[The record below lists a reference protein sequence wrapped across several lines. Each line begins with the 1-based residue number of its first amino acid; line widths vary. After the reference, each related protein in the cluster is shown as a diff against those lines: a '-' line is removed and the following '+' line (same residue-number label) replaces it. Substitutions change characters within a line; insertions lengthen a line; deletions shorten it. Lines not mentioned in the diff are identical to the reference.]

1 MDLGLTGRVALVAG
15 GTSGLG
21 LAAAT
26 ELAREGAH
34 VSVCGRDPDRLA
46 AAVSTVDAA
55 GPGRVLGTVADVR
68 SDADVA
74 GWVDRTVSGLGGL
87 HVVLSNAG
95 GPPAGPVESFTVAD
109 HRAALETALLPHVRV
124 VLAALPHLRAAGWGR
139 ILLVASETVRQP
151 IAEYGLSA
159 ESRLG
164 LLGFARSLV
173 QSLGDAGITVNVLA
187 PGYHRTPGLERQWG
201 DRVEER
207 LAAAAAQIPLGR
219 VGRPAEF
226 GAVAAFLAGEPAAF
240 VTGTVLLLD
249 GGRTQGIG

>member
-1 MDLGLTGRVALVAG
+1 MDLGLGGRVALVAA

-26 ELAREGAH
+26 ALAAEGAH
-34 VSVCGRDPDRLA
+34 VSVCGRDSGRLA
-46 AAVSTVDAA
+46 AAVAALERA

-74 GWVDRTVSGLGGL
+74 GWVERTVAELGPPQ
-87 HVVLSNAG
+87 VVVANSG
-95 GPPAGPVESFTVAD
+95 GPPPGPVESFGVED
-109 HRAALETALLPHVRV
+109 HRAALETALLPQVRV
-124 VLAALPHLRAAGWGR
+124 VLAALPHLRAARWGR
-139 ILLVASETVRQP
+139 ALLVTSETVRQP
-151 IAEYGLSA
+151 IARYGLSA

-173 QSLGDAGITVNVLA
+173 GSLGDAGVTVNVLA

-201 DRVEER
+201 DRVDEGLAE
-207 LAAAAAQIPLGR
+207 AAAGIPLGR
-219 VGRPAEF
+219 VGRAEDF
-226 GAVAAFLAGEPAAF
+226 GAVVAFLAGEQAGF
-240 VTGTVLLLD
+240 VTGAVLLVD

>member
-1 MDLGLTGRVALVAG
+1 MDLGLAGRVALVAA

-26 ELAREGAH
+26 ALAAEGAD
-34 VSVCGRDPDRLA
+34 VSVCGRDAGRLA
-46 AAVSTVDAA
+46 AAVSTVDGA

-68 SDADVA
+68 SDAEVA
-74 GWVDRTVSGLGGL
+74 AWVDRTVAELGGL

-95 GPPAGPVESFTVAD
+95 GPPPGLVESFTVAD

-139 ILLVASETVRQP
+139 VLLVASETVRQP
-151 IAEYGLSA
+151 IPAYGLSA

-173 QSLGDAGITVNVLA
+173 GSLGPAGITVNVLA
-187 PGYHRTPGLERQWG
+187 PGYHRTPGLERQWS
-201 DRVEER
+201 DVEAG
-207 LAAAAAQIPLGR
+207 LAEVARDIPLGR
-219 VGRPAEF
+219 VGRPEDF
-226 GAVAAFLAGEPAAF
+226 GAVVAFLAGEQAGF
-240 VTGTVLLLD
+240 VTGVTLLVD
-249 GGRTQGIG
+249 GGRTRGIG